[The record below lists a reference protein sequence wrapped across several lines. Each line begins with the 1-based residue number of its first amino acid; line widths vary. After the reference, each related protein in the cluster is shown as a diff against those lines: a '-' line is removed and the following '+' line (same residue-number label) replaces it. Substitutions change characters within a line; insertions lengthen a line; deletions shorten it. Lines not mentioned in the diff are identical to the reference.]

1 MATVK
6 VSRTTSC
13 SQAINYAE
21 PRATI
26 KTGINCDVN
35 YAKSEMKQI
44 RMLYGKDDRV
54 QAHLLIQSFRPGEI
68 TAEKANQLG
77 AEYAKKIAPD
87 HQIAIYTHTDK
98 DHIHNHIVI
107 NSVNLETGK
116 KFQAHGQA
124 FLNKCYDLNDKIC
137 LAHNLPITERGK
149 KPEKRTMSEIK
160 LKEKNEPVWKDEI
173 RIAIDQTMKN

>member
-13 SQAINYAE
+13 SRAINYAE

-26 KTGINCDVN
+26 KTGINCDVD

-87 HQIAIYTHTDK
+87 HQIAIYTHT
-98 DHIHNHIVI
+98 
-107 NSVNLETGK
+107 
-116 KFQAHGQA
+116 
-124 FLNKCYDLNDKIC
+124 
-137 LAHNLPITERGK
+137 
-149 KPEKRTMSEIK
+149 
-160 LKEKNEPVWKDEI
+160 
-173 RIAIDQTMKN
+173 

>member
-13 SQAINYAE
+13 SRAINYAE

-26 KTGINCDVN
+26 KTGINCDVD

-77 AEYAKKIAPD
+77 AEYAKK
-87 HQIAIYTHTDK
+87 
-98 DHIHNHIVI
+98 
-107 NSVNLETGK
+107 
-116 KFQAHGQA
+116 
-124 FLNKCYDLNDKIC
+124 
-137 LAHNLPITERGK
+137 
-149 KPEKRTMSEIK
+149 
-160 LKEKNEPVWKDEI
+160 
-173 RIAIDQTMKN
+173 

>member
-13 SQAINYAE
+13 SRAINYAE
-21 PRATI
+21 PRATV
-26 KTGINCDVN
+26 KTGINCDID

-77 AEYAKKIAPD
+77 KEYAEKIAPEY
-87 HQIAIYTHTDK
+87 QIAIYTYPHK
-98 DHIHNHIVI
+98 EHIHNRTQIKSI
-107 NSVNLETGK
+107 ST
-116 KFQAHGQA
+116 
-124 FLNKCYDLNDKIC
+124 
-137 LAHNLPITERGK
+137 ITL
-149 KPEKRTMSEIK
+149 S
-160 LKEKNEPVWKDEI
+160 LI
-173 RIAIDQTMKN
+173 RSI